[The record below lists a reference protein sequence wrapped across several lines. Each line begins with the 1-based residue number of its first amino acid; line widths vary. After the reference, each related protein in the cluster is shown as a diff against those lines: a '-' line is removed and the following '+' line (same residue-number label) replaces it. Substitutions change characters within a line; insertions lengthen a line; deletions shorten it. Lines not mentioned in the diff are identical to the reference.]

1 MKITIEIPD
10 EEIKDAVLNVVAQQ
24 YYKNYSTDRRNVDRV
39 VSECVRKV
47 IYEDKERITGRI
59 VSQASSHLKN
69 VALKENDGENDGG
82 LICRN

>member
-47 IYEDKERITGRI
+47 IYEDKERITDRI

-69 VALKENDGENDGG
+69 VALKKMMEKMMED
-82 LICRN
+82 

>member
-24 YYKNYSTDRRNVDRV
+24 YYRDYSSDRHSVDRI

-47 IYEDKERITGRI
+47 IYDDKVRITDRI
-59 VSQASSHLKN
+59 VSQASRHLRN
-69 VALKENDGENDGG
+69 VAAKKFVEQLNEE
-82 LICRN
+82 L

>member
-24 YYKNYSTDRRNVDRV
+24 YYRDYSSDRHNVDRV

-47 IYEDKERITGRI
+47 IYEDKERITDRI
-59 VSQASSHLKN
+59 VSQASRHLRNAAARKF
-69 VALKENDGENDGG
+69 AEQLKDEF
-82 LICRN
+82 

>member
-47 IYEDKERITGRI
+47 IYEDKERITDRI
-59 VSQASSHLKN
+59 MSQASSHLKN
-69 VALKENDGENDGG
+69 VALKKMMEKMTED
-82 LICRN
+82 

>member
-10 EEIKDAVLNVVAQQ
+10 EEIKDAVLNVVARQ

-47 IYEDKERITGRI
+47 IYKDKERITDRI

-69 VALKENDGENDGG
+69 VALKKMMEKMTEG
-82 LICRN
+82 

>member
-24 YYKNYSTDRRNVDRV
+24 YYKKYSTDRRNVDRV

-69 VALKENDGENDGG
+69 VALKKMMEKMTED
-82 LICRN
+82 

>member
-47 IYEDKERITGRI
+47 IYEDKERITDRI
-59 VSQASSHLKN
+59 VSQASGHLKN
-69 VALKENDGENDGG
+69 VALKKMMEKMTED
-82 LICRN
+82 

>member
-47 IYEDKERITGRI
+47 IYEDKERITDRI

-69 VALKENDGENDGG
+69 VALKKMMEKTTED
-82 LICRN
+82 

>member
-47 IYEDKERITGRI
+47 IYEDEERITDRI

-69 VALKENDGENDGG
+69 VALKKMMEKMTED
-82 LICRN
+82 

>member
-10 EEIKDAVLNVVAQQ
+10 EEIKDAVLNVVARQ
-24 YYKNYSTDRRNVDRV
+24 YNKNYSSDRRNVDRV

-47 IYEDKERITGRI
+47 IYEDKERITDRI

-69 VALKENDGENDGG
+69 VALKKMMEKMTED
-82 LICRN
+82 

>member
-24 YYKNYSTDRRNVDRV
+24 YYKNYSTDRRNGDRV

-47 IYEDKERITGRI
+47 IYEDKERITDRI

-69 VALKENDGENDGG
+69 VALKKMMEKMTED
-82 LICRN
+82 

>member
-47 IYEDKERITGRI
+47 IYEDKERITDRI

-69 VALKENDGENDGG
+69 AALKKMMEKMTED
-82 LICRN
+82 

>member
-24 YYKNYSTDRRNVDRV
+24 YYRDYSSDRHNVDRV

-47 IYEDKERITGRI
+47 IYEDKERITDRI
-59 VSQASSHLKN
+59 VSQASRHLKN
-69 VALKENDGENDGG
+69 VAAKKFVEQLDDEP
-82 LICRN
+82 

>member
-47 IYEDKERITGRI
+47 IYEDKERITDRI

-69 VALKENDGENDGG
+69 VALKKMMEKMKED
-82 LICRN
+82 

>member
-47 IYEDKERITGRI
+47 IYEDKERITDRI

-69 VALKENDGENDGG
+69 VSLKKMMEKMTEG
-82 LICRN
+82 

>member
-47 IYEDKERITGRI
+47 IYEDKERITDRI
-59 VSQASSHLKN
+59 VSQASGHLKN
-69 VALKENDGENDGG
+69 VALKKMMEKMTEE
-82 LICRN
+82 

>member
-47 IYEDKERITGRI
+47 IYEDKERITDRI

-69 VALKENDGENDGG
+69 VALKKMMED
-82 LICRN
+82 

>member
-10 EEIKDAVLNVVAQQ
+10 EEIKDAVLTVMAQQ

-47 IYEDKERITGRI
+47 IYEDKERITDRI

-69 VALKENDGENDGG
+69 VALKKMMEKMTED
-82 LICRN
+82 

>member
-10 EEIKDAVLNVVAQQ
+10 EEIKDAVLNVMAQQ

-47 IYEDKERITGRI
+47 IYEDKERITDRI

-69 VALKENDGENDGG
+69 VALKKMMEKMTED
-82 LICRN
+82 